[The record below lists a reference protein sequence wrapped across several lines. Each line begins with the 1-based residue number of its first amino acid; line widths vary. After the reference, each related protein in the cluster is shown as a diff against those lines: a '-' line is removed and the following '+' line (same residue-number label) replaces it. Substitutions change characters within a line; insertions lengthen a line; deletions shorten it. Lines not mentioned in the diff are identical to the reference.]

1 MNNTFRLRF
10 VTLVLASALASCS
23 QEDSSLSVTSADG
36 PNQQGIVRNIDE
48 FNQAVADLQPGDK
61 VILANGTWP
70 DVELRFKG
78 EGMPDQPVELTAEE
92 PGKVIIT
99 GQSNLG
105 ISGSHIVVSGLV
117 FKDGFTPTTEVIAFR
132 TAKHELAN
140 NSRVTNMVIDNFGNP
155 ERFVSDIWVSMYG
168 KNNRFDHNTLINKGN
183 AGVTLA
189 VRMNTEASR
198 ENGHIIE
205 YNYFGPR
212 QTLGSN
218 GGETL
223 RIGTSHFSR
232 EYSNSIVQYN
242 YFDRTSGELEIISSK
257 ACGNEIRGN
266 VFFESQGTLTMRH
279 GHYTL
284 VEGNYFLGNRKPNT
298 GGIRIINENQTV
310 RNNYLSGLTGRRF
323 HGALVIMNGVPNGP
337 INRYDPVIDSLIN
350 NNIVINSDNVQL
362 CAGSDGE
369 RSAVPTGS
377 SMHNNIFMSTTTIN
391 PFTVYDDISGIS
403 FEGNVLNEEADV
415 PIDRGF
421 VKAPYSIA
429 ENEHGLLVPAK
440 SLIDQIGFGQVK
452 LPVTKKETGADF
464 YEKVDPFVE
473 FGGGTTKTVAAGTG
487 MLLDAI
493 KASNPGDTLVLE
505 NGGEYLLNKFA
516 SVSHPLTIKAEDGD
530 KPIIRSEKST
540 FIFIENGGALELENL
555 WFDGAESPDLY
566 GNNIISTSR
575 YSMTRN
581 YSLAVRNCKVTN
593 LDVNHS
599 YNFLGVHKGTFA
611 DSIEIS
617 GSEMTNITGSILA
630 LDKEPEDLGIYNAE
644 HVTIAN
650 NMFADVQGAV
660 ANIYRGG
667 TDESTFG
674 PIVTVEGNSFT
685 NTGLGRRNKSGAS
698 LVFHGVQRLNISN
711 STWDKSAPLELFLTN
726 GEPLTVIEDVVMKDT
741 GPIIANNDEYSVR
754 NLTYLQRERRSP

>member
-1 MNNTFRLRF
+1 MRVASPLHF
-10 VTLVLASALASCS
+10 VSTILVLVLVLASCT
-23 QEDSSLSVTSADG
+23 QNTDG
-36 PNQQGIVRNIDE
+36 NVVHNIEE
-48 FNQAVADLQPGDK
+48 FDQAVAMLQPGDK
-61 VILANGTWP
+61 VVLANGEWSN
-70 DVELRFKG
+70 VELVFRG
-78 EGMPDQPVELTAEE
+78 DGLPDRPIELTAQE

-105 ISGSHIVVSGLV
+105 ISGSYLIVSGLV
-117 FKDGFTPTTEVIAFR
+117 FKDGYTPTTEVIAFR
-132 TAKHELAN
+132 TSKEDLAN
-140 NSRVTNMVIDNFGNP
+140 HVRVTNTVIDDFSNP
-155 ERFVSDIWVSMYG
+155 ERFASDIWVSIYG
-168 KNNRFDHNTLINKGN
+168 KNNRFDHNSLLNKGN

-212 QTLGSN
+212 QILGSN

-232 EYSNSIVQYN
+232 EYSNTIVRNN
-242 YFDRTSGELEIISSK
+242 YFDRTNGEHEIISNK
-257 ACGNEIRGN
+257 ACGNEFRDN

-310 RNNYLSGLTGRRF
+310 RNNYLYGLTGHRF
-323 HGALVIMNGVPNGP
+323 RGALVIMNGVPNGP
-337 INRYDPVIDSLIN
+337 INRYDPVIDSLMN
-350 NNIVINSDNVQL
+350 NNIVVDSDYIQL
-362 CAGSDGE
+362 CAGSDEE

-377 SMHNNIFMSTTTIN
+377 SMHNNIIMGKTN
-391 PFTVYDDISGIS
+391 LDPFTVYDDISGIS

-415 PIDRGF
+415 PIDGGF
-421 VKAPYSIA
+421 SKVPYSVT
-429 ENEHGLLVPAK
+429 ENEHGLLVPAQ
-440 SLIDQIGFGQVK
+440 SLVDEIGFGEIK
-452 LPVTKKETGADF
+452 LPVTKEESGADF
-464 YEKVDPFVE
+464 YPKTDSHVE
-473 FGGGTTKTVAAGTG
+473 FGSGVTITVSTGTDT
-487 MLLDAI
+487 LLEAI
-493 KASNPGDTLVLE
+493 DNSNPGDTLILE
-505 NGGEYLLNKFA
+505 NGGQYLLTKFA
-516 SVSHPLTIKAEDGD
+516 STNHPLTIKAEDGD
-530 KPIIRSEKST
+530 KPVIRSEKST

-599 YNFLGVHKGTFA
+599 FNFLGAYKGTFA

-617 GSEMTNITGSILA
+617 DSEMTNITGSILA
-630 LDKEPEDLGIYNAE
+630 LDKEPEDLGIYNVE
-644 HVTIAN
+644 NVTIRN
-650 NMFADVQGAV
+650 SSFADIQGAV

-698 LVFHGVQRLNISN
+698 LIFHGVQRLSISD
-711 STWDKSAPLELFLTN
+711 STWDSSAPLELFLTN
-726 GEPLTVIEDVVMKDT
+726 GEPITIVEDVVMKDT
-741 GPIIANNDEYSVR
+741 GQIRANNDEYTIR
-754 NLTYLQRERRSP
+754 NVTYESSL